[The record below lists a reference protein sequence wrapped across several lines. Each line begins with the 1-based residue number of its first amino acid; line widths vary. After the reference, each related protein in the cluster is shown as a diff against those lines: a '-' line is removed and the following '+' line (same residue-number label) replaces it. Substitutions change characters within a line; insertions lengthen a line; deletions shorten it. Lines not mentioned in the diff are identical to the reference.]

1 MWRALDGGATPA
13 SNDRGMNNLDKLR
26 ETYRDGGVQAVLR
39 GVRRR
44 VVLRAFEALK
54 TPFHRGSPPEPSHL
68 VFQRFVDEV
77 NALEHPRLLEVGSR
91 ARSGNVQ
98 TQRFPRAE
106 YVGFDVMPGE
116 NVHVVGD
123 AHDLASHFPAEHFD
137 AAFAFS
143 VFEHLAMP
151 WKVVL
156 ELNRVLKP
164 GGLVGVF
171 THPTYPPHDRPWDFW
186 RFSPEAF
193 EVLFSAPCGFD
204 LLACAEGL
212 PCSIVPLASE
222 PSLVGLWREPAFLAV
237 AALARKTGPAD
248 PRLRWDVPLTDV
260 LSSRYPR

>member
-1 MWRALDGGATPA
+1 M
-13 SNDRGMNNLDKLR
+13 SNLDKLR
-26 ETYRDGGVQAVLR
+26 EAYRDGGVPAVLR

-54 TPFHRGSPPEPSHL
+54 RPFHRDSASEPSHA
-68 VFQRFVDEV
+68 VFERFVEEV
-77 NALEHPRLLEVGSR
+77 NALERPRVLEVGSR

-98 TQRFPRAE
+98 THRFPRAE

-116 NVHVVGD
+116 NVQVVGD
-123 AHDLASHFPAEHFD
+123 AHDLSSHFPAENFD
-137 AAFAFS
+137 AAFAVS

-164 GGLVGVF
+164 GGLVCVF

-186 RFSPEAF
+186 RYSPEAF
-193 EVLFSAPCGFD
+193 EVLFSAPNGFELIACG
-204 LLACAEGL
+204 EGL

-222 PSLVGLWREPAFLAV
+222 PALVGLWREPAFLTV
-237 AALARKTGPAD
+237 AALARKTGAPDA
-248 PRLRWDVPLTDV
+248 RLRWDVPLTDV